1 MIPDDEMV
9 FVLAVLLSALFP
21 VFAMM
26 LSGGIA
32 ARYSLLPSGGDT
44 ALNRYV
50 YYFAVPAL
58 LITGLGEASVNQILR
73 WDFMIGYLLAAMGV
87 YIGVFV
93 FAHCLLKR
101 SIAESGIQS
110 YTASFANTGY
120 IGIPLLLGLF
130 PDSPDAIIAAVI
142 TTVLSNVMLALALA
156 KIELHYATQ
165 GYRIHQL
172 AGRIVFR
179 VLMNPFILATV
190 VGFLISWMQLLIPVP
205 ISRFL
210 HMLADTTCP
219 VALFAIGMVL
229 AGRSAEQPVPVPGGS
244 REVASLLV
252 VSGAKLILQPLL
264 TLVCLRYLGV
274 SGQWLRMGTLLAA
287 LPTAA
292 NVYVIAEQYGIYT
305 KGAARA
311 IMVGTLVT
319 LLTVPLVQILLTR
332 MA

>member
-1 MIPDDEMV
+1 M
-9 FVLAVLLSALFP
+9 AVLLSALFP
-21 VFAMM
+21 VFALM

-32 ARYSLLPSGGDT
+32 ARFSLLPSGSDT

-50 YYFAVPAL
+50 YFFAVPAL
-58 LITGLGEASVNQILR
+58 LVTGLGEASLDQILR
-73 WDFMIGYLLAAMGV
+73 WDFMLGYLVAAIGV

-93 FAHCLLKR
+93 IAHRLLKR
-101 SIAESGIQS
+101 SLAESGLQS

-130 PDSPDAIIAAVI
+130 PNSPDAIIAAVI
-142 TTVLSNVMLALALA
+142 TTVLSNVMLVLALI

-165 GYRIHQL
+165 GYRIRQL
-172 AGRIVFR
+172 LGRIVVR
-179 VLMNPFILATV
+179 VVLNPFILATII
-190 VGFLISWMQLLIPVP
+190 GLLISMLKISLPAP

-229 AGRSAEQPVPVPGGS
+229 AGRSSEKPAAASGGS
-244 REVASLLV
+244 REVVSLLI
-252 VSGAKLILQPLL
+252 VSGAKLLLQPLL
-264 TLVCLRYLGV
+264 TLICLRYLGV

-305 KGAARA
+305 KGSARA
-311 IMVGTLVT
+311 IMVGTLLT
-319 LLTVPLVQILLTR
+319 LLTVPMVQMLLTR